1 MQITL
6 VVAASTNNAIGRDN
20 RLLWHLPNDM
30 RFFKN
35 HTWALP
41 VIMGRKTFDS
51 LNGKPLNG
59 RMNIIITRQKD
70 WKADGVTTVHSLKEA
85 IDIAA
90 AADFNECCVI
100 GGGEIFN
107 EAMPIATKIY
117 LTRVDTNIEG
127 DVFFPEVDTAHW
139 HLVWEQSNPVDAK
152 HAFPYHF
159 QCWERTKA

>member
-20 RLLWHLPNDM
+20 RLLWHLPNDL

-35 HTWALP
+35 ATWALP

-51 LNGKPLNG
+51 MDGKLLNG

-70 WKADGVTTVHSLKEA
+70 WKAEGVTVVHSLKEA
-85 IDIAA
+85 IDIAVK
-90 AADFNECCVI
+90 ADYKECCVI
-100 GGGEIFN
+100 GGGEIFK
-107 EAMPIATKIY
+107 EAISLATRIY
-117 LTRVDTNIEG
+117 LTRVDTDIEG
-127 DVFFPEVDTAHW
+127 DVFFPVIDTKDW
-139 HLVWEQSNPVDAK
+139 YMVWEQSHSADAK

-159 QCWERTKA
+159 QLWARNKS

>member
-20 RLLWHLPNDM
+20 RLLWHLPNDL

-35 HTWALP
+35 ATWALP

-70 WKADGVTTVHSLKEA
+70 WKAEGVTTVHSLADAIKMAAEA
-85 IDIAA
+85 DYQ
-90 AADFNECCVI
+90 ECCVI
-100 GGGEIFN
+100 GGGEIFK
-107 EAMPIATKIY
+107 EAMPLATKIY
-117 LTRVDTNIEG
+117 LTRVDTTIEG
-127 DVFFPEVDTAHW
+127 DVFFPEIDKAAW
-139 HLVWEQSNPVDAK
+139 YMVWEQSHTTDAK

-159 QCWERTKA
+159 QLWERIKA

>member
-6 VVAASTNNAIGRDN
+6 VVAASTNNAIGLDN

-35 HTWALP
+35 NTWALP

-70 WKADGVTTVHSLKEA
+70 WQADGVTTVHSLQEA
-85 IDIAA
+85 IDTAM
-90 AADFNECCVI
+90 AADYQECCVI
-100 GGGEIFN
+100 GGGEIFKD
-107 EAMPIATKIY
+107 AMPIATRIY
-117 LTRVDTNIEG
+117 LTRVDTEIEG
-127 DVFFPEVDTAHW
+127 DVFFPDIDQTTW
-139 HLVWEQSNPVDAK
+139 YMVWEQSFPADAK

-159 QCWERTKA
+159 QLWERNKA

>member
-20 RLLWHLPNDM
+20 RLLWHLPNDL

-35 HTWALP
+35 ATWALP

-70 WKADGVTTVHSLKEA
+70 WNAEGITVAHSLKEA
-85 IDIAA
+85 IAIAGK
-90 AADFNECCVI
+90 ADYKECCVI
-100 GGGEIFN
+100 GGGEIFS
-107 EAMPIATKIY
+107 EAMPLATQIY
-117 LTRVDTNIEG
+117 LTRVDTEIAA
-127 DVFFPEVDTAHW
+127 DVFFPVIDAADW
-139 HLVWEQSNPVDAK
+139 YMVWEQSFSSDAK
-152 HAFPYHF
+152 HAYSYHF
-159 QCWERTKA
+159 QLWERNKS